1 MFQRPSSVGSLDRFS
16 SGVDRIRDIISEAD
30 SAKKAIQKYKKSLI
44 VYSE

>member
-1 MFQRPSSVGSLDRFS
+1 MGSLDRFS

-30 SAKKAIQKYKKSLI
+30 SAKKATRKYKNMI